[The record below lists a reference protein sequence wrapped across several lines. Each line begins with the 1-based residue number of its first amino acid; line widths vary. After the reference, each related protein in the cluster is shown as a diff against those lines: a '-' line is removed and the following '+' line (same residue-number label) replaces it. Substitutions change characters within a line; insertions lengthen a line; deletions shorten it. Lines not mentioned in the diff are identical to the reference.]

1 MHARPRI
8 DSVIGVPWLHL
19 VDYDFGLLDNCL
31 E

>member
-8 DSVIGVPWLHL
+8 DSVIGMPWTEL